1 MKLILLA
8 AGKSSRIYKKLG
20 KHKCLLKIRN
30 KTLIEKII
38 DDARSCGL
46 KKIDVIVGFKKENIM
61 SYFKNS
67 KIKFIYNKYYNTYEM
82 LYSFILGLKNSNDDL
97 IMSYTDI
104 FYEKKIFKKLLQ
116 LKSKNIILP
125 ILTNWKSIWKKRD
138 KSIVDDAETLK
149 MNKAKYLL
157 EIGNKINKIN
167 QVNGQYMGILFVP
180 KEMKEKLLKIYTS
193 IKMKKKLHMTNFL
206 NVLIKKDV
214 RIKCIPYRG
223 IWYEFDDMED
233 VQNF

>member
-38 DDARSCGL
+38 DDTRSCGL

-104 FYEKKIFKKLLQ
+104 YYEKKIFKKLLQ

-125 ILTNWKSIWKKRD
+125 ILTNWKSIWEKKN
-138 KSIVDDAETLK
+138 KNIFDDAETLK
-149 MNKAKYLL
+149 INKAKYLL

-167 QVNGQYMGILFVP
+167 KVNGQYMGILFVP

-193 IKMKKKLHMTNFL
+193 VKMKKGLHMTNFL
-206 NVLIKKDV
+206 NILIKKDLK
-214 RIKCIPYRG
+214 IKCIPYQG
-223 IWYEFDDMED
+223 TWYEFDDMED

>member
-20 KHKCLLKIRN
+20 KHKCLLKVKN

-46 KKIDVIVGFKKENIM
+46 KKIDVIVGFKKESIM
-61 SYFKNS
+61 SHFENS
-67 KIKFIYNKYYNTYEM
+67 KIRFIYNKYYDAYEM
-82 LYSFILGLKNSNDDL
+82 LYSFILGLKKSNDDL

-116 LKSKNIILP
+116 LKSKNITLP
-125 ILTNWKSIWKKRD
+125 ILTNWKSIWKKRN
-138 KSIVDDAETLK
+138 KNIFDDVETLK
-149 MNKAKYLL
+149 INKTKYLL
-157 EIGNKINKIN
+157 EIGNKIDKIS

-180 KEMKEKLLKIYTS
+180 KEMKKKLLKIYNN